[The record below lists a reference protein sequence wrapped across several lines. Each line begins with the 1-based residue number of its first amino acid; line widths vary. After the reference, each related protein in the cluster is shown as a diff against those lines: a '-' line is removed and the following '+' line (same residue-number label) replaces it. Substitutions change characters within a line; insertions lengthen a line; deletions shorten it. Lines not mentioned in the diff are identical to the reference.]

1 MLYVRTNLSHTHI
14 NLPSC
19 VHLYLSVCLSIS
31 LADYAPYRTHQ
42 YLLAT
47 SILLDGYI
55 CIVLS
60 THTYI
65 NSIGLKRY
73 QVCLLLSIQ
82 LSINQS
88 INGPI
93 KLTRENDRLYY
104 NARIASMAILLNGTS
119 GALIRLTRLVP
130 RA

>member
-1 MLYVRTNLSHTHI
+1 MFEPPYHTLTSI
-14 NLPSC
+14 YLRASISIC
-19 VHLYLSVCLSIS
+19 LSVYLS